1 MATLI
6 PAHSTCKFAT
16 SGERRCAERLQEKL
30 EDDYL
35 LWYDVPVGPAN
46 VHPDFVV
53 LHPRRGILILEV
65 KDWKMDT
72 IAGADRNSFQLH
84 LDTGLKHVANP
95 LEQARQYAHAVADC
109 LKRDPQLTF
118 SDGRLKGQLM
128 LPWGY
133 GVILSNITR
142 REFER
147 AELDS
152 VIEPH
157 HVICKDEMTE
167 SIEAE
172 AFQQRLWGMF
182 TIRFQGHLSLPQIDR
197 IRWHLFPQIRIV
209 PRSMDL
215 FLPDAPSS
223 MPPRT
228 STTTTVIPAIPDI
241 MRVMDLQQEQLARSL
256 GEGHR
261 VVHGVAG
268 SGKTLILGYRAIY
281 LAATASKPILILCYN
296 VKLAERLAHWMRAK
310 NLADKVVVKSFH
322 KWCHAQ
328 LRAYHVA
335 PPPFSNDNGY
345 YEELVARVI
354 KGVDAKQI
362 PGGQYDALLIDE
374 GHDFRP
380 EWFKLIV
387 QMVNPASNSL
397 LVLYDDA
404 QSIYQKAVRQKFS
417 FKSVGIDAQ
426 GRTTVF
432 KINYRNTREISRVA
446 ALFAADLLTE
456 RAADEDH
463 VPTVAPVAIGRE
475 GPPPLF
481 IQLPTLRDET
491 AWIAARLRHAHDS
504 GLPWHSMAVFYREYY
519 PAGKAI
525 KAALRQA
532 GVPTTWKSDVA
543 FGAAQDTVKLMT
555 MHSSKGL
562 EYALVIVAGLGA
574 INTDVDTELR
584 DEARLL
590 YVAMTRATEELVMT
604 CARENTITKRLSRAV
619 QSAHA

>member
-1 MATLI
+1 MAVLI

-95 LEQARQYAHAVADC
+95 LEQSRQYAHVVADC

-118 SDGRLKGQLM
+118 ADGRLKGQLM

-197 IRWHLFPQIRIV
+197 IRWHLFPQIRIA

-215 FLPDAPSS
+215 FLPDAPSIAPLRS
-223 MPPRT
+223 L
-228 STTTTVIPAIPDI
+228 TTTTVIPAIPDI

-335 PPPFSNDNGY
+335 PPPFSNDDGY

-374 GHDFRP
+374 GQDR
-380 EWFKLIV
+380 KSTRL
-387 QMVNPASNSL
+387 NSSHP
-397 LVLYDDA
+397 V
-404 QSIYQKAVRQKFS
+404 S
-417 FKSVGIDAQ
+417 
-426 GRTTVF
+426 
-432 KINYRNTREISRVA
+432 SRM
-446 ALFAADLLTE
+446 
-456 RAADEDH
+456 
-463 VPTVAPVAIGRE
+463 P
-475 GPPPLF
+475 
-481 IQLPTLRDET
+481 
-491 AWIAARLRHAHDS
+491 
-504 GLPWHSMAVFYREYY
+504 
-519 PAGKAI
+519 
-525 KAALRQA
+525 
-532 GVPTTWKSDVA
+532 
-543 FGAAQDTVKLMT
+543 
-555 MHSSKGL
+555 SS
-562 EYALVIVAGLGA
+562 A
-574 INTDVDTELR
+574 
-584 DEARLL
+584 
-590 YVAMTRATEELVMT
+590 
-604 CARENTITKRLSRAV
+604 
-619 QSAHA
+619 

>member
-1 MATLI
+1 MAILI
-6 PAHSTCKFAT
+6 PAIGACKFAT

-46 VHPDFVV
+46 LHPDFVV
-53 LHPRRGILILEV
+53 LHPQRGILILEV
-65 KDWKMDT
+65 KDWKFD
-72 IAGADRNSFQLH
+72 IIVGADKNSFQLH

-95 LEQARQYAHAVADC
+95 LLQARHYAHAVADC
-109 LKRDPQLTF
+109 LKQDPQLTF
-118 SDGRLKGQLM
+118 ADGRLKGHLM

-133 GVILSNITR
+133 GVIFSNITR
-142 REFER
+142 REFDK

-172 AFQQRLWGMF
+172 TFQQRLWGMF
-182 TIRFQGHLSLPQIDR
+182 TIRFLGHLSLPQIDR
-197 IRWHLFPQIRIV
+197 IRWHMFPEIRIAA
-209 PRSMDL
+209 RSMDL
-215 FLPDAPSS
+215 FMPDAPSTD
-223 MPPRT
+223 PARA
-228 STTTTVIPAIPDI
+228 STKTTVIPAIPDI

-268 SGKTLILGYRAIY
+268 SGKTLILGFRAIF
-281 LAATASKPILILCYN
+281 LAATSAKPILILCYN
-296 VKLAERLAHWMRAK
+296 VKLAERLEHWMRAK

-335 PPPFSNDNGY
+335 LPKYNDGDGY

-387 QMVNPASNSL
+387 QMVNPTSNSL

-404 QSIYQKAVRQKFS
+404 QSIYQKSARQKFS
-417 FKSVGIDAQ
+417 FKSVGIEAQ

-456 RAADEDH
+456 RATDEDH
-463 VPTVAPVAIGRE
+463 VPTVSPIAIGRE
-475 GPPPLF
+475 GPAPLF
-481 IQLPTLRDET
+481 IQLPTLPDEV
-491 AWIAARLRHAHDS
+491 AWIAAHLQCAHDG
-504 GLPWHSMAVFYREYY
+504 GLPWHSMAVLYREYY
-519 PAGKAI
+519 PAGKSI
-525 KAALRQA
+525 KAALRKVGIPA
-532 GVPTTWKSDVA
+532 TWKSEVA
-543 FGAAQDTVKLMT
+543 FGSNQETVKLMP

-562 EYALVIVAGLGA
+562 EYPLVIVAGLGA
-574 INTDVDTELR
+574 IDTVVDSELR
-584 DEARLL
+584 EEARLL
-590 YVAMTRATEELVMT
+590 YVAMTRATDELVMT
-604 CARENTITKRLSRAV
+604 SDRENAITKRL
-619 QSAHA
+619 AHATGRASI